1 MYTYIYL
8 NNDNSILKQQLHV
21 LDSMRQICNSMN
33 VCLAMFWS
41 SVTYADYIYHISL
54 SSLCL
59 CPPLSLCVSLSLR
72 LCISNYHSSLSH
84 PSRSPSSL
92 LITFSVKIDW
102 KTDFKMA
109 PGITKTKKHY
119 VKQMNSNSNSLC
131 EHDGATFCFFWRHS
145 PPGALDKVLLFGGQS
160 TSGK

>member
-1 MYTYIYL
+1 MYWILWGKFAIEWMSVWQCFDQVWHTQTTYT
-8 NNDNSILKQQLHV
+8 
-21 LDSMRQICNSMN
+21 
-33 VCLAMFWS
+33 
-41 SVTYADYIYHISL
+41 TYHYP
-54 SSLCL
+54 LCVSAL
-59 CPPLSLCVSLSLR
+59 PSLCVSLSLR
-72 LCISNYHSSLSH
+72 LRISNYHSSLSH

-131 EHDGATFCFFWRHS
+131 EHDGATFCLFWRHS
-145 PPGALDKVLLFGGQS
+145 PPGALDEVLLFGGQS